1 MANKLAI
8 IIIAGII
15 IITVVALGAIWD
27 RKATVDDTAVVP
39 VVKQSVPKN
48 NNTAANEEASNSTDS
63 GTKAIEDDLNS
74 VNDDSFSEDKLS
86 DSEMGL

>member
-1 MANKLAI
+1 MAKKLAI

-15 IITVVALGAIWD
+15 IITIIVLGVIWD

-48 NNTAANEEASNSTDS
+48 NNTATNAEVSNSTDS
-63 GTKAIEDDLNS
+63 DTKAIENGLNS
-74 VNDDSFSEDKLS
+74 VSDDSFSEDKLS
-86 DSEMGL
+86 DSEVGL